1 MVGRRKE
8 APCIMAETISIRL
21 DKTTER
27 RLESYTRLH
36 HINDE
41 DYIKQVVAAS
51 LESRPTERVVKRPMA
66 NMSWRD
72 TLKELDLD

>member
-1 MVGRRKE
+1 
-8 APCIMAETISIRL
+8 MAETISIRL
-21 DKTTER
+21 DKATER